1 MTMRGVL
8 IIVPFNGPFSCP
20 WFDYSTFI
28 LGEPNN
34 KKKKQ
39 ALKKYS
45 LFLETQR
52 RAWLK
57 SQKLQWIVLRVGV

>member
-34 KKKKQ
+34 NKKKASIKEIL
-39 ALKKYS
+39 AFLRDTEES
-45 LFLETQR
+45 L
-52 RAWLK
+52 A
-57 SQKLQWIVLRVGV
+57 